1 MRLCDTAELPHLEHR
16 EMQSLSA
23 EQAAR
28 LLTAAKDDRLGVVFA
43 FALLTDARPVE
54 VFALKWS
61 DIDFERATVTIQ
73 RTLQWRKKRKD
84 SEARQAKKTPPAVG
98 TSKSP
103 NAPDVPCL
111 CPLGWC
117 SN

>member
-1 MRLCDTAELPHLEHR
+1 
-16 EMQSLSA
+16 MQSLSA

-28 LLTAAKDDRLGVVFA
+28 FLAAANNDRLGVVFA
-43 FALLTDARPVE
+43 FALLTGARPAE

-61 DIDFERATVTIQ
+61 DIDFERATATIQ

-84 SEARQAKKTPPAVG
+84 SNARQAKENTTT
-98 TSKSP
+98 TSWYFDKP
-103 NAPDVPCL
+103 KRNARDVPCL
-111 CPLGWC
+111 CPLVWC